1 MGYRELIA
9 SLRIEGEEKMK
20 TIRDNAR
27 AEAEE
32 LQANAAKK
40 IEQLRKEYKVKEAD
54 IGKAQEDD
62 VLSKAR
68 NKARIIR
75 LEADTSLSDR
85 LLRLALPCL
94 PELRNERYEAVFA
107 LLKKELPETSW
118 DEVIVNPEDVP
129 MARTFFPDADITSDD
144 GIAGGLEVFRESR
157 KQHVINT
164 FEKRLERAWEEILPL
179 MVIDAH
185 KEALKHGTPSEH

>member
-32 LQANAAKK
+32 LQARAAKK
-40 IEQLRKEYKVKEAD
+40 IGQLRKEYKVKED
-54 IGKAQEDD
+54 EIGKAQEDD

-68 NKARIIR
+68 NKARIIK
-75 LEADTSLSDR
+75 LESEKSLSDR

-94 PELRNERYEAVFA
+94 PELRNDRYEAVFA
-107 LLKKELPETSW
+107 LMKKELPETLW
-118 DEVIVNPEDVP
+118 EEVIVNPEDVHI
-129 MARTFFPDADITSDD
+129 ARTLFPGSEITSDD
-144 GIAGGLEVFRESR
+144 GIAGGLEVLRESR
-157 KQHVINT
+157 KQHIINT
-164 FEKRLERAWEEILPL
+164 FEKRLERAWENILPL

-185 KEALKHGTPSEH
+185 KEAFKHGTPSEH